1 LQDRHIGTEHL
12 FLGLLREERSMAA
25 EILYESG
32 LRIQAVREEIRR
44 NQALEVEHSSSRAF
58 DPKATEVNLAH
69 HRLAEVP
76 EGIRKLKQL
85 RKLDLADNNLVELPE
100 FLGHLT
106 HLEYLDASNNDLIA
120 LPDSLLSLKSLETL
134 YLHDNPSLG
143 IPAEILG
150 PHPAS
155 NAPLSSEPNRILEY
169 YYRVRSSRQSL
180 NEAKLILVGR
190 GAVGKTSIVNRLLYD
205 VFRREKKTDGIQ
217 ITKWNLRLNRDELV
231 RLNIWDFGGQE
242 ILHATHQF
250 FLTCRSLYLLVLTGR
265 EGSEDA
271 DAEYWLKL
279 IESFGEEAPVIV
291 VLNKSKE
298 FPFDV
303 NRRALIQKYP
313 NIKSFIRTDCKDR
326 TGLKEL
332 RRAIEKETN
341 LLEHLRIAFPENW
354 FAIKERLAL
363 MKTNYLSFNEYREQ
377 CAIFGEKD
385 ASAQEALSYYL
396 HNLGIALNY
405 RDDPRLQ
412 DTYVLNPHWVTNGIY
427 SILSSER
434 LKENRGEIHLKD
446 LSEILPTQNYP
457 VKMHRFL
464 MDLMKKFELCFTFPD
479 DDCHFLV
486 PELLDKQEPLEG
498 SSFKPL
504 ECLNFQ
510 YHYPVLHEGLLPRFI
525 VRTHVLSEG
534 YPRWRSGVVLNFEG
548 NLALVRADLQE
559 KRVFI
564 FVSGPPSG
572 RRRLLAIIRADFEHI
587 HSEIRTLRPYGM
599 VALPEYPDVL
609 IPYEKLLAME
619 SSGIDVLPELANGK
633 VIEVSVNALLN
644 GVDLEGARIREI
656 LMNEPLSAIHLLCC
670 YSRKDE
676 RLREE
681 LDTHLKL
688 MHRQGLITTWNDR
701 NIDGGE
707 DWKLSIDD
715 NLEKAHIILLLV
727 SADFIASDYCY
738 ATEMKRA
745 LKRHKDGAAVLIPI
759 IVRDVNLS
767 IAPFDGIQCL
777 PKDGKPITLWDDR
790 DSAWRSVSEGIQRV
804 VEKLLKKK
812 AGLE

>member
-1 LQDRHIGTEHL
+1 MNEP
-12 FLGLLREERSMAA
+12 
-25 EILYESG
+25 
-32 LRIQAVREEIRR
+32 
-44 NQALEVEHSSSRAF
+44 SR
-58 DPKATEVNLAH
+58 
-69 HRLAEVP
+69 
-76 EGIRKLKQL
+76 
-85 RKLDLADNNLVELPE
+85 
-100 FLGHLT
+100 
-106 HLEYLDASNNDLIA
+106 
-120 LPDSLLSLKSLETL
+120 
-134 YLHDNPSLG
+134 
-143 IPAEILG
+143 
-150 PHPAS
+150 
-155 NAPLSSEPNRILEY
+155 SEPNRILEY
-169 YYRVRSSRQSL
+169 YYRVRSARGRQSL

-205 VFRREKKTDGIQ
+205 VFRREKRTDGIQ
-217 ITKWNLRLNRDELV
+217 ITKWNLRLNGNELV

-265 EGSEDA
+265 EGNEDA

-298 FPFDV
+298 YPFDV
-303 NRRALIQKYP
+303 NRRALTQKYP
-313 NIKSFIRTDCKDR
+313 NIRGFVRTDCKDR

-341 LLEHLRIAFPENW
+341 LLEHLRMAFPENW
-354 FAIKERLAL
+354 FAIKEQLAL
-363 MKTNYLSFNEYREQ
+363 MKTNYLSFNDYREQ

-427 SILSSER
+427 SILSSEK
-434 LKENRGEIHLKD
+434 LKENQGEIHLRD
-446 LSEILPTQNYP
+446 LSEILPAEHYP

-486 PELLDKQEPLEG
+486 PELLDKQEPAEG
-498 SSFKPL
+498 TNFKPL

-534 YPRWRSGVVLNFEG
+534 YPRWRTGVVLSFEG
-548 NLALVRADLQE
+548 NLALVRADIQD

-564 FVSGPPSG
+564 FVSGPPLG
-572 RRRLLAIIRADFEHI
+572 RRRLLAIIRSDFEHI
-587 HSEIRTLRPYGM
+587 HNEIRTLRPTGM
-599 VALPEYPDVL
+599 VALPEYPNVL

-619 SSGIDVLPELANGK
+619 SSGFDVLPELADGK
-633 VIEVSVNALLN
+633 VIKVSVNTLLN
-644 GVDLEGARIREI
+644 GVDLEGARVKEI
-656 LMNEPLSAIHLLCC
+656 LTNEPLSAIRVMCC

-688 MHRQGLITTWNDR
+688 MHRQGLITTWHDR
-701 NIDGGE
+701 NIDAGE
-707 DWKLSIDD
+707 DWKQSIDD
-715 NLEKAHIILLLV
+715 NLERADIILLLV
-727 SADFIASDYCY
+727 SSDFIASDYCY

-745 LKRHKDGAAVLIPI
+745 LEKHRNGEAVVIPL

-767 IAPFDGIQCL
+767 IAPIKEIQCL
-777 PKDGKPITLWDDR
+777 PRDGRPITLWDDR
-790 DSAWRSVSEGIQRV
+790 DSAWRDVSEGIQKV

-812 AGLE
+812 ANLE